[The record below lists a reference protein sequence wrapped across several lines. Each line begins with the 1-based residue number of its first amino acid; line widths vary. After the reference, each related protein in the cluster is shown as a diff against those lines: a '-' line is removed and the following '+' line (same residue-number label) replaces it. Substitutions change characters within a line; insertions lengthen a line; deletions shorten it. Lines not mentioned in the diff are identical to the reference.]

1 MTELLCG
8 ASHQSK
14 GRFFTEWLRLLAADG
29 AATVNVVASAA
40 AAFTIVF
47 MRIKFVVLTHSRC
60 PWCSELCF
68 AFLGWHTTRS
78 TLGQEVQITNAKYQY
93 STKLEFTTRAKS
105 L

>member
-14 GRFFTEWLRLLAADG
+14 SRFFTEWWRLLAADG
-29 AATVNVVASAA
+29 AATVNVVASAT
-40 AAFTIVF
+40 AAFTSVF
-47 MRIKFVVLTHSRC
+47 MQIKFVVLTHSRC
-60 PWCSELCF
+60 ELCF
-68 AFLGWHTTRS
+68 AFLRRLTTRS

-93 STKLEFTTRAKS
+93 STKLEFTTCAKS